1 MKTPMQEL
9 IFVIRKRQED
19 EDVQPFMWLE
29 QIVELAESMLEKEKE
44 MIDEEE
50 RNIGYFLNWFIRHY
64 STETTTD
71 RGLLYYAN
79 AMGEEVSIAEI
90 LEHYNREK

>member
-1 MKTPMQEL
+1 MQEL

-44 MIDEEE
+44 VMCKFAEYT
-50 RNIGYFLNWFIRHY
+50 RKCGFL
-64 STETTTD
+64 SD
-71 RGLLYYAN
+71 QRGLMTTEELYDETFN
-79 AMGEEVSIAEI
+79 TK
-90 LEHYNREK
+90 EK